1 MNSIPETVYDVY
13 QPYCEYLKST
23 QIPSKQDITA
33 GIRTALIRYTL
44 SKWGFPLP
52 TRKKL
57 TQEDVNA
64 GLDFMKQVPI
74 SELKNAIEYQS
85 EVFISLGVLASASA
99 RNYRMHLKK
108 MLSWCS
114 SQSWWKIAAKTDAAK
129 YCPPIRQKRGRVGD
143 HFRVTDKKLT
153 SSCPNY
159 AYGLKEHEISD
170 VLKQEFENFLNFQT
184 AIVGNR
190 KRQDA
195 PLRKRSAIAHVNNSK
210 RLLGWLFRYQDIP
223 LNQLSLKIL
232 VPDSCL
238 SENGQRDEEAIDYI
252 MDFVDEHL
260 QWLRE
265 TRGASPNTELKVVE
279 SLVAVAKY
287 LYHKESKS
295 QSREQVANKRVGYK
309 DIPIIEELRQ
319 LECEIMA
326 RVNVTPRCA
335 DESKKWL
342 DWLTFKACVQRLLE
356 ECAPKDKYGKQRSLR
371 AIGQSHQVALIC
383 MLLSAFPDRSRTIQQ
398 LELGRT
404 LINRDEKWFV
414 EHTAEDFKTGD
425 TYCKNGQKR
434 IVELPI
440 TLYPLLSE
448 WLSKWREVFNPNH
461 PYVFTQLNGKPLTDG
476 SLYNYFRKRIYR
488 LTGKAFTP
496 HMVRDSIVTYLKLS
510 GTSDSVLAALA
521 ELMAHGQKMQH
532 QIYDRRTPEQKVA
545 PALQALQS
553 LPTGT
558 LPPPPPLTVKPP
570 K

>member
-1 MNSIPETVYDVY
+1 MNSIPVNVFDVY
-13 QPYCEYLKST
+13 QLYCEYLKLT
-23 QIPSKQDITA
+23 QIPSKQDRTA
-33 GIRTALIRYTL
+33 GIRTAIVRFMLPKL
-44 SKWGFPLP
+44 GLPLAKG
-52 TRKKL
+52 KKL
-57 TQEDVNA
+57 TQEEVNA
-64 GLDFMKQVPI
+64 GLDFMKQVSI
-74 SELKNAIEYQS
+74 SEMPNVMAYQS
-85 EVFISLGVLASASA
+85 EVFVSLGVAGSASA

-108 MLSWCS
+108 MLSWCN
-114 SQSWWKIAAKTDAAK
+114 SQSWWKIATKTDAAK

-170 VLKQEFENFLNFQT
+170 GLKQEFENFLSFQI

-210 RLLGWLFRYQDIP
+210 RLLGWSFRYQDIP

-232 VPDSCL
+232 VPTSCL
-238 SENGQRDEEAIDYI
+238 SENGQRDEEAIDKI

-260 QWLRE
+260 RWLRE

-295 QSREQVANKRVGYK
+295 KSREQVANKRVGYK

-356 ECAPKDKYGKQRSLR
+356 ECAPRDKYGKQRSLR
-371 AIGQSHQVALIC
+371 AIAQSHQVALIC

-434 IVELPI
+434 IVELPA
-440 TLYPLLSE
+440 TLYPLLQE

-488 LTGKAFTP
+488 LTGQAFTP
-496 HMVRDSIVTYLKLS
+496 HMVRNSIVTYLKLS
-510 GTSDSVLAALA
+510 GTSDSVLAAFA
-521 ELMAHGQKMQH
+521 ELMAHSQKMQ
-532 QIYDRRTPEQKVA
+532 QIYDHRISEQKVA